1 MLYTFIRDSF
11 GGRSLY
17 HLSKGKLFTY
27 KEEEPGYDAA
37 AKYTSFSAGKT
48 RKENHILVDWEG
60 PEDPD
65 NPHNWPLFSKALF
78 LSLIMTLTASVYM
91 ASAVYTP
98 GVDKI
103 MREFKVGHVVSLLP
117 LTLFVIGYA
126 VGPILFAPMSEKTHC
141 GRSSIYISSLF
152 LFVVLQVPTA
162 LVKNIAG
169 LCILRFLAGF
179 FGSPALA
186 VGGGSIGD
194 VINLPWLPVG
204 ISAWSF
210 SCCIGPSMGPLIGSV
225 FTQVFD
231 WRWTFWIQMIITGVV
246 FMCLAFFLPET
257 YGPMLLSR
265 KADRLRRL
273 TGNVMITS
281 RGELDNQNLSF
292 KDLAL
297 TTVWRPLEI
306 TIMEPVVLLI
316 DLYIA
321 LVYAILYLWFE
332 AFPITFGG
340 IYRFNTIETGL
351 CYLSIVVGSFI
362 GWMTYIPLIYYR
374 FTKRVQSNRVLFPEV
389 FIPPTI
395 IGATTMPLGM
405 FIFGW
410 TASENIHWMGP
421 IVGATVYSFG
431 MFFCFQGLLNYLGM
445 SFSRFMASAFAS
457 NDLFRSLVGGAFPL
471 FGVPLYNNLATRK
484 FPVAWGSSVLG
495 FISVVM
501 ILIPVLFHV
510 NGPKLRARSKYT
522 GDGEEDKNE
531 PQYWCL

>member
-1 MLYTFIRDSF
+1 MFYKFFRDSF
-11 GGRSLY
+11 AGRSLY
-17 HLSKGKLFTY
+17 HLSNRKLFTY
-27 KEEEPGYDAA
+27 REEEPGYVASDR
-37 AKYTSFSAGKT
+37 YTLGL
-48 RKENHILVDWEG
+48 ENSVEKKSILVDWDG
-60 PEDPD
+60 PDDPD
-65 NPHNWPLFSKALF
+65 NPHNWQLLTKMLFV
-78 LSLIMTLTASVYM
+78 SLIMTLTASVYM

-98 GVDKI
+98 GAEEI
-103 MREFKVGHVVSLLP
+103 MQELKVGRVVALLP

-126 VGPILFAPMSEKTHC
+126 VGPIVFAPMSENAYF

-152 LFVVLQVPTA
+152 VFVILQIPTA

-169 LCILRFLAGF
+169 LCILRFIAGF

-210 SCCIGPSMGPLIGSV
+210 SCCIGPSMGPLIGAV

-231 WRWTFWIQMIITGVV
+231 WRWTFWIQMAITGGV
-246 FMCLAFFLPET
+246 FLLLACFLPET
-257 YGPMLLSR
+257 YSPTLLSR

-273 TGNVMITS
+273 TENGNIIS
-281 RGELDNQNLSF
+281 RGELDNLNISF
-292 KDLAL
+292 KELAL
-297 TTVWRPLEI
+297 GTVWRPLEI
-306 TIMEPVVLLI
+306 TIKEPVVLLI

-340 IYRFNTIETGL
+340 IYHFNTIETGL
-351 CYLSIVVGSFI
+351 CYLSIVIGSFI
-362 GWMTYIPLIYYR
+362 GWMAYIPLIHHS
-374 FTKRVQSNRVLFPEV
+374 FTEVVLNNGTLFPEV

-395 IGATTMPLGM
+395 IGATTMPMGM

-410 TASENIHWMGP
+410 TASEHIHWMGP

-471 FGVPLYNNLATRK
+471 FGAPLYNNLATPK
-484 FPVAWGSSVLG
+484 FPVAWGNSVLG
-495 FISVVM
+495 FISIAM
-501 ILIPVLFHV
+501 IAIPVLFYA

-522 GDGEEDKNE
+522 GNGEESD
-531 PQYWCL
+531 